1 LLGTRDDVL
10 RINNFCTHSHSVS
23 YIVHDIPNN
32 FSSKLVVVYGPAYDD
47 KKVEFID
54 ELHTIMSGWQS
65 PIMLG
70 EGISIFVE

>member
-1 LLGTRDDVL
+1 
-10 RINNFCTHSHSVS
+10 
-23 YIVHDIPNN
+23 VHDIPNN